1 MLQEGII
8 FGTDLILQ
16 QGKIIGTDLIL
27 QEGIIFGTD
36 LILQQGKIFLRLLRS
51 TGIKEGIFMDISN
64 EVPAF
69 QIR

>member
-16 QGKIIGTDLIL
+16 QGKNFGTDLIL

-36 LILQQGKIFLRLLRS
+36 VILQQGKIFLRLLRS
-51 TGIKEGIFMDISN
+51 TGIKEGDIHGH
-64 EVPAF
+64 
-69 QIR
+69 II